1 VRVHSA
7 GLCGSDAHAYKCQG
21 YEWIPI
27 PRVMSHEYAG
37 RVVEVGEHVSN
48 VAVDDTVVE
57 RPIHECGHCFQ
68 CLNGQSNVC
77 ENFEITGMH
86 TDGAYT
92 EYVTVDER
100 NLVTIPEE
108 VPLEHPAAT
117 EPTSIAARAVL
128 DQSVVQPGDRVLV
141 EGPGPIGM
149 LSAVIAHS
157 LGANVVL
164 SGLDRDAEH
173 RLPLGAELGLET
185 VNAQRDDLDEVADAF
200 TDGVG
205 FDVVFDTTG
214 HHPGVEMV
222 AEQIRRGGQIVV
234 VGLPADDS
242 ELFVTPLVRGEVDL
256 NTSDGSAHRN
266 FSRRSNSW
274 PTTASTPER
283 SSTPPFRSTIPRRRS
298 RRSSRERRSNPSS
311 ASGAPEPAVTERP
324 IRVGSSPIRPRPRF
338 DPDHRPASSPI
349 RNRPR
354 PGLVGGDTSFS

>member
-1 VRVHSA
+1 
-7 GLCGSDAHAYKCQG
+7 
-21 YEWIPI
+21 
-27 PRVMSHEYAG
+27 
-37 RVVEVGEHVSN
+37 VVEVGEHVSN

-222 AEQIRRGGQIVV
+222 AEQIRRGGQR
-234 VGLPADDS
+234 A
-242 ELFVTPLVRGEVDL
+242 VRD
-256 NTSDGSAHRN
+256 AAR
-266 FSRRSNSW
+266 
-274 PTTASTPER
+274 
-283 SSTPPFRSTIPRRRS
+283 PRRGRPQHLRRLRS
-298 RRSSRERRSNPSS
+298 PQLQQALELVANDSIDP
-311 ASGAPEPAVTERP
+311 GAL
-324 IRVGSSPIRPRPRF
+324 I
-338 DPDHRPASSPI
+338 
-349 RNRPR
+349 
-354 PGLVGGDTSFS
+354 DTSFSVDDPTAAFEAFLTGETLEPVFGFWGP

>member
-1 VRVHSA
+1 MKAIYQTAPERGGIEVRERDRPTPGPDEALVRVHSA
-7 GLCGSDAHAYKCQG
+7 GLCGSDAHAYKFDQG

-27 PRVMSHEYAG
+27 PRVMGHEYAG

-77 ENFEITGMH
+77 QNFEITGMH

-100 NLVTIPEE
+100 YLVTIPEE
-108 VPLEHPAAT
+108 VPLEHAAVT

-164 SGLDRDAEH
+164 SGLDRDADY

-185 VNAQRDDLDEVADAF
+185 VNAQRDDLDEVTDAF

-214 HHPGVEMV
+214 HHSGVEMA

-242 ELFVTPLVRGEVDL
+242 ELFMTPLVRGEVDL
-256 NTSDGSAHRN
+256 NTSYGSAHRN
-266 FSRRSNSW
+266 FRQALELMANDS
-274 PTTASTPER
+274 
-283 SSTPPFRSTIPRRRS
+283 I
-298 RRSSRERRSNPSS
+298 
-311 ASGAPEPAVTERP
+311 
-324 IRVGSSPIRPRPRF
+324 
-338 DPDHRPASSPI
+338 DPGVLI
-349 RNRPR
+349 
-354 PGLVGGDTSFS
+354 DTSFSVDDPTAAFEAFLAGETLKPVFGFWDP